1 MSMLLEATPR
11 KPSPASVDPWA
22 WREARATLPALA
34 ASRRN
39 LRGRLGVA
47 AALVVALGA
56 GAYAAHAQSARIA
69 PWVRPILRSVG
80 YPWREANLRVETVS
94 SRLVA
99 EGRASA
105 LIVEGALVNVSNREI
120 DAPALRL
127 AVRSADGAEIF
138 TWRAHAA
145 KTHLG
150 AGERSRF
157 SSRLEAPPSAGVD
170 VAVALEAKGE

>member
-1 MSMLLEATPR
+1 MSLLAQAAPR
-11 KPSPASVDPWA
+11 KSSPARVDPWA
-22 WREARATLPALA
+22 WRNARAAPPAPA
-34 ASRRN
+34 RTRGD
-39 LRGRLGVA
+39 LRGKLWLVA
-47 AALVVALGA
+47 AFGLAVGA
-56 GAYAAHAQSARIA
+56 GAYAADAQSARLA

-80 YPWREANLRVETVS
+80 HPWREPKLRVETVS

-105 LIVEGALVNVSNREI
+105 LLVEGALVNVSNHAI

-138 TWRAHAA
+138 VWTAHVA
-145 KTHLG
+145 KTRLG
-150 AGERSRF
+150 AGEKSRF

-170 VAVALEAKGE
+170 VAVALQAKSD